1 MCARALALEFRYP
14 TGSMRFFRG
23 READVCALWQ
33 VALWQVEGFKT
44 PEDDLEEEEFCA
56 ALSETCER

>member
-1 MCARALALEFRYP
+1 
-14 TGSMRFFRG
+14 MRFFRG

-44 PEDDLEEEEFCA
+44 PEDDLEEEFCA

>member
-1 MCARALALEFRYP
+1 MCARARALALEFRYP

-33 VALWQVEGFKT
+33 VEGFRT